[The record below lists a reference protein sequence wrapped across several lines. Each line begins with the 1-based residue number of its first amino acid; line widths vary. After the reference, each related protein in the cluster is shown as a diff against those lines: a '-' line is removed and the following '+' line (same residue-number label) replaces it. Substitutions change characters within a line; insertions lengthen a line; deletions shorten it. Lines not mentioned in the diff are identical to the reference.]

1 MYSNP
6 YEGQFEQQILSA
18 DPVELVAIVFDH
30 LVASIEEAR
39 RHLISGDRAA
49 RARCISKAFGLL
61 GELSRSLDGEQGGDV
76 ALNLRRLYGF
86 VGNRL
91 AAAQSYQNEQPLIE
105 AMTTLEPLR
114 AAWKALCRARA
125 EDVRSL
131 LPASGSS
138 GDARLALHA

>member
-1 MYSNP
+1 MFANP

-30 LVASIEEAR
+30 LIASIAEAR

-49 RARCISKAFGLL
+49 RARSISRAFGLIA
-61 GELSRSLDGEQGGDV
+61 ELANSLDSQQGGEI

-91 AAAQSYQNEQPLIE
+91 VQAQSYQVELPLIE
-105 AMTTLEPLR
+105 AIQILEPLR
-114 AAWKALCRARA
+114 DAWKTLCRTRA
-125 EDVRSL
+125 EQMRSQF
-131 LPASGSS
+131 PACGFSA
-138 GDARLALHA
+138 DARLALRA